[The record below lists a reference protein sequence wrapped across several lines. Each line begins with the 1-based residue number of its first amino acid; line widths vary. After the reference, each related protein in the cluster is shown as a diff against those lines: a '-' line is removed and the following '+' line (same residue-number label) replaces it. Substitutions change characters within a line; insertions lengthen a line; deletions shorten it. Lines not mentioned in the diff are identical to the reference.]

1 MAEQQS
7 QEFLPERSLCV
18 KRVRW
23 ARFDSKIICV
33 HCHSGAVV
41 KRGTTNKG
49 AQQYRCSNCSS
60 YFNDLT
66 GTAFSQ
72 RRFDIEEMFY
82 IIEKTKQ
89 SVPVD
94 QIAFDIGRNRRS
106 VLEFIRDAQV
116 KNSGNS
122 DFDLYKI

>member
-1 MAEQQS
+1 MTEQQS
-7 QEFLPERSLCV
+7 PEFLPERDQCLE
-18 KRVRW
+18 RIRW
-23 ARFDSKIICV
+23 ARFDSRINCV
-33 HCHSGAVV
+33 HCQSSAVV

-49 AQQYRCSNCSS
+49 AQQYWCNDCSS

-72 RRFDIEEMFY
+72 HRFDIEEMFY

-94 QIAFDIGRNRRS
+94 QIADPINRNYRS
-106 VLEFIRDAQV
+106 VLEFIRDVQL
-116 KNSGNS
+116 KNYNN
-122 DFDLYKI
+122 DNFDIYQI